1 MRQQHQQWQH
11 TCLQSK
17 GGKNNTITHN
27 FQRKMFNAEKL
38 QEKWAPVLNHEGAP
52 QVGDRY
58 KKSVTAVLLE
68 NQERF
73 MREERGMLNEVA
85 VNSLGAGT
93 VSPAGSALG
102 NSNTAGL
109 AGFDPVLISLVRR
122 AMPNLMAYDVCGVQP
137 MSGPTGLIFAMR
149 SRYEN
154 QGGEEALFNEP
165 DTGFSAA
172 GDATAGAYTPR
183 TGAGV
188 GGDSEGNN
196 PALLNDSTPGTY
208 EVGKGMS
215 REDLETM
222 GEAGNLFRE
231 MSFSIEKTSVTAKS
245 RALKAEYTLE
255 LAQDL
260 KAIHGLDAEQELA
273 NILSS
278 EVLAEINREVVRT
291 VYTVAKKGA
300 QNNTANA
307 GIFDLDVDSN
317 GRWSVEKFKGLL
329 YQVERDANAIAQETR
344 RGKGNFLICSADVAS
359 ALAMAGVLDYSSG
372 LTGAGGPSIGEVD
385 DTGNL
390 AVGTINGRIKVFV
403 DPYAANLS
411 DKHYY
416 VIGYKGSSPY
426 DAGIFYCPYVPLQ
439 MVRSIDPNTFQP
451 KIGFKTRY
459 GMVSNPFVTT
469 NGAYNG
475 TPDGESLTAN
485 ANMYYRRVQVINLM

>member
-1 MRQQHQQWQH
+1 
-11 TCLQSK
+11 
-17 GGKNNTITHN
+17 
-27 FQRKMFNAEKL
+27 MFNAEKL

-93 VSPAGSALG
+93 VAPGGSALG
-102 NSNTAGL
+102 SSNTAGL

-196 PALLNDSTPGTY
+196 TALLNDSTPGTY

-475 TPDGESLTAN
+475 TPDGETLSAN